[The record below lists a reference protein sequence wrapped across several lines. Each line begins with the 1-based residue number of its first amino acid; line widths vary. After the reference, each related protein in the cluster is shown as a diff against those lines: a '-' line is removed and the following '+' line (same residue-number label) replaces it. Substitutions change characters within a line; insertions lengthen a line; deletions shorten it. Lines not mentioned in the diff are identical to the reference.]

1 MGQNVSKTN
10 LKIEPTSPIKAKIP
24 FFHVNEVRSKLFI
37 YLLKKGGQAQ
47 SPNFS
52 QIVNGTQVHY

>member
-1 MGQNVSKTN
+1 MG
-10 LKIEPTSPIKAKIP
+10 LKQTKNWTYTPLKAKIP
-24 FFHVNEVRSKLFI
+24 IFSCKWSEVKI
-37 YLLKKGGQAQ
+37 VYLPIQIKMGGQAQ